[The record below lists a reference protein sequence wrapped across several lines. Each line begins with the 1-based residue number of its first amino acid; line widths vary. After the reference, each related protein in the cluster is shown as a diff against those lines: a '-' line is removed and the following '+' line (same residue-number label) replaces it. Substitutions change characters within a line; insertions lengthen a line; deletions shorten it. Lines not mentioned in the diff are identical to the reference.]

1 VLTMLFDMFQFKCLS
16 KTLFNVKKVD
26 IIWL

>member
-1 VLTMLFDMFQFKCLS
+1 MLFDMFQFKCLS